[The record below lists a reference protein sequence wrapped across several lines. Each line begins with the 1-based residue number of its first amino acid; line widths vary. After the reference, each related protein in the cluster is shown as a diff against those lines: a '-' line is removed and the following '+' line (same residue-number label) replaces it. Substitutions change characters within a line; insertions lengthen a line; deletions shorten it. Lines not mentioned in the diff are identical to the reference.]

1 MHNFTNAPTI
11 KIQRTKHPM
20 RWKKLTTLNVG
31 ELTPLGVIEVL
42 PGDTFKLDMKML
54 MRATTLIKPL
64 MDNMWLQVACF
75 FVPNR
80 LTDKHWEEVMGENK
94 EGPFITNKTTYEV
107 PRVTAPTGG
116 WNNGTLAD
124 HLGIPTKVDGLEINS
139 HFTKGY
145 CQIWNDFYRDENIQN
160 FTHITLEGD
169 IQGSNGN
176 NYVTDAEKGGA
187 LLPVAKVHDYFTSA
201 LPEPQKGPD
210 VMLPLGTSAPVEI
223 MGTGYTLGLTRGGG
237 TNALIENTHLYTD
250 GSIKTHTNS
259 NQLYKLP
266 ENNLTGSVADSYA
279 ALGLHEDPEKTGITG
294 KVNLEQ
300 ATAATVNQLR
310 MAIALQQ
317 MYELDARGGTRYIE
331 IIKNHFGV
339 QSSDAR
345 LQRAEYLGG
354 KNIPIQ
360 ISQVIQ
366 TSETATSPQG
376 NTAGMSLTY
385 DDSEYFTK
393 SFEEHGIIYILGAVK
408 QEQTY
413 QQGLPKMFSRFKRT
427 DYYDP
432 IFANIGEQP
441 IYNREIFAQGNDED
455 EQVFGYQEAW
465 ADYRYKPNQVSGEF
479 RSNDENTLDF
489 WHLANDFSSLPT
501 LGEDFIKETPINL
514 DRALTVPST
523 TQDQFIGD
531 FYFDVVAVRP
541 MPPHSIPGLK
551 RL

>member
-1 MHNFTNAPTI
+1 MYNFANAPTL

-20 RWKKLTTLNVG
+20 RWKKLTTINMG

-80 LTDKHWEEVMGENK
+80 LVDKHWEEVMGENK
-94 EGPFITNKTTYEV
+94 QSPFITNQTTYEV

-124 HLGIPTKVDGLEINS
+124 HLGIPTKVDGIEINS

-210 VMLPLGTSAPVEI
+210 VMLPLGTTAPVI
-223 MGTGYTLGLTRGGG
+223 GTGNALGLTDNIEQYKNYVLNLKSS
-237 TNALIENTHLYTD
+237 TNQKALTVYRDEELIELPSSNT
-250 GSIKTHTNS
+250 S
-259 NQLYKLP
+259 NNY
-266 ENNLTGSVADSYA
+266 EDNF
-279 ALGLHEDPEKTGITG
+279 LGLHENPTKSGIIAD
-294 KVNLEQ
+294 LSQ

-441 IYNREIFAQGNDED
+441 IYNREIYAQGNDVD
-455 EQVFGYQEAW
+455 EEVFGYQEAW

-479 RSNDENTLDF
+479 RSNDDNSLDF

-501 LGEDFIKETPINL
+501 LGEDFIKETPVNL

-531 FYFDVVAVRP
+531 FYFDAVAVRP

>member
-1 MHNFTNAPTI
+1 MYNFANAPTL

-124 HLGIPTKVDGLEINS
+124 HLGVPTKIDGIEINS

-210 VMLPLGTSAPVEI
+210 VMLPLGSTAPVVGNGQPLGLNIGGANSTFTYYLKQTNTDQSYYIKTGTRNGTEPEKLPLTTTSASGLNNSAMGVEQRAQ
-223 MGTGYTLGLTRGGG
+223 YSGLE
-237 TNALIENTHLYTD
+237 A
-250 GSIKTHTNS
+250 
-259 NQLYKLP
+259 
-266 ENNLTGSVADSYA
+266 
-279 ALGLHEDPEKTGITG
+279 
-294 KVNLEQ
+294 NLEE
-300 ATAATVNQLR
+300 ATVATVNQLR

-441 IYNREIFAQGNDED
+441 IYNREIYAQGNDVD
-455 EQVFGYQEAW
+455 EEVFGYQEAW

-479 RSNDENTLDF
+479 RSNDTNTLDF

-501 LGEDFIKETPINL
+501 LGEDFIKETPVNL

-531 FYFDVVAVRP
+531 FYFDAVAVRP